1 MRVLVLGT
9 LMDHKQGGANQ
20 ALMLFANRLAK
31 HPLLTPIVYL
41 YSYESELLDPS
52 ITIIRYNAP
61 RSYRFLWRFPSLFM
75 VSQLRKE
82 LEKSNL
88 PEVDVAICC
97 SPHLAAAYKKLRP
110 QATLIT
116 YLGAVLSSREI
127 MEEFPASRWVR
138 NIEAWL
144 SNRVEGWV
152 YRQPRS
158 AHLAQTKLV
167 AQTREHHFG
176 LSPGFFTV
184 CPGGSRITFAGWVHQ
199 PVDWLA
205 AADVFV
211 LTSRVESFGLV
222 YAEAMMMGLPCIG
235 SAHDP
240 PEITSSASD
249 VIPEGEVGFCVNSG
263 AALLERLRFLRDNS
277 EIRAQM
283 GRKAEQLA
291 RNHYGIDN
299 FIECIERTANA
310 LNAPKSKAI

>member
-1 MRVLVLGT
+1 MVIDCVAQ
-9 LMDHKQGGANQ
+9 MDSD
-20 ALMLFANRLAK
+20 
-31 HPLLTPIVYL
+31 VYL
-41 YSYESELLDPS
+41 LIVGDGSE
-52 ITIIRYNAP
+52 RE
-61 RSYRFLWRFPSLFM
+61 R
-75 VSQLRKE
+75 
-82 LEKSNL
+82 LE
-88 PEVDVAICC
+88 AR
-97 SPHLAAAYKKLRP
+97 AAGS
-110 QATLIT
+110 
-116 YLGAVLSSREI
+116 GAG
-127 MEEFPASRWVR
+127 
-138 NIEAWL
+138 N
-144 SNRVEGWV
+144 
-152 YRQPRS
+152 
-158 AHLAQTKLV
+158 
-167 AQTREHHFG
+167 
-176 LSPGFFTV
+176 
-184 CPGGSRITFAGWVHQ
+184 RITFAGWVHQ

-211 LTSRVESFGLV
+211 LTSRIESFGLV

-263 AALLERLRFLRDNS
+263 VALLERLRFLRDNS